1 MIGPGGTEGGLGKF
15 VLGLVLAAA
24 SLYFF
29 FDSVRV
35 DTTGSGWIS
44 GGLRGRGGGG
54 GRGLWDTT
62 SMGIV
67 FLPFFIGIIALFY
80 DSKKKWAWTVTWIG
94 LAIIV
99 IEILSRIRFMMN
111 IKTSHL
117 MIMFVTFAAGAGLM
131 LQSYRDERRD
141 ERTRRKDEEDLGI
154 GQGPGSAGGLTG
166 SAESERDK
174 MPD

>member
-1 MIGPGGTEGGLGKF
+1 MGKF
-15 VLGLVLAAA
+15 VLGLVLAGV

-29 FDSVRV
+29 FDSVHV
-35 DTTGSGWIS
+35 TTRGSGLIS
-44 GGLRGRGGGG
+44 GGMRGFRGGGGGGG
-54 GRGLWDTT
+54 GRGMWETT

-99 IEILSRIRFMMN
+99 IEILSRIRFLME

-131 LQSYRDERRD
+131 LQSYRDERRA
-141 ERTRRKDEEDLGI
+141 ERIRRKDEKDLGI
-154 GQGPGSAGGLTG
+154 GQGQDSAGELTG
-166 SAESERDK
+166 AAESERDK

>member
-1 MIGPGGTEGGLGKF
+1 MGKF
-15 VLGLVLAAA
+15 VLGLVLAAT

-29 FDSVRV
+29 FDSVHV
-35 DTTGSGWIS
+35 TTRGNGWIS
-44 GGLRGRGGGG
+44 GGLRGFRGGGGGGGG
-54 GRGLWDTT
+54 GRGMWETT

-80 DSKKKWAWTVTWIG
+80 DARKKWAWGVTWIG

-99 IEILSRIRFMMN
+99 IEILSRIRFMMQ

-131 LQSYRDERRD
+131 LQSYREERRGD
-141 ERTRRKDEEDLGI
+141 RQRRKDEEDLGI
-154 GQGPGSAGGLTG
+154 GQGPGSGGGLASRPMET
-166 SAESERDK
+166 ERDE

>member
-1 MIGPGGTEGGLGKF
+1 MIGPGGTEGGFGKF
-15 VLGLVLAAA
+15 VLGLVLSAV

-44 GGLRGRGGGG
+44 GGLRGGRGG
-54 GRGLWDTT
+54 GRGMWETT

-67 FLPFFIGIIALFY
+67 FLPFFIGIVTLFY

-131 LQSYRDERRD
+131 LQSYRDERRS
-141 ERTRRKDEEDLGI
+141 ERIRRKDEEDPGI
-154 GQGPGSAGGLTG
+154 GQGPDSVGGLTG
-166 SAESERDK
+166 SADSERDK